1 MIRVF
6 ALLCHQYEF
15 TRVMVETSSVFLFKH
30 VAYDFN
36 SFKKTKTIYHASLF
50 LTLVCLSLSVKLKYI

>member
-6 ALLCHQYEF
+6 APLCHQYEF

-36 SFKKTKTIYHASLF
+36 SFKKTKTIYHATLF
-50 LTLVCLSLSVKLKYI
+50 LP